1 MLNRGIS
8 YITFFFLISCTNS
21 KNTGNLTTELKSKSK
36 TIIGESNYDAVLNRI
51 NDTILSWKL
60 NRLRDYTEN
69 ESQYRV
75 DSLLCFNTNRNRL
88 ITCLIGKALI
98 KPNPTGGI
106 TFMLGE
112 KISNEWYFFKSSHI
126 FIPYELKKIKD
137 GEPFEFEELH
147 EIALKEVYGG
157 YLNEKGEINEA
168 WFTSLFEGPGW
179 GDFENQES
187 SLKFLNV
194 TEKFT
199 DKRNF
204 FEAIH
209 LQSVKNNWAS
219 RDTTKPIISLQRSL

>member
-1 MLNRGIS
+1 
-8 YITFFFLISCTNS
+8 
-21 KNTGNLTTELKSKSK
+21 
-36 TIIGESNYDAVLNRI
+36 
-51 NDTILSWKL
+51 
-60 NRLRDYTEN
+60 
-69 ESQYRV
+69 
-75 DSLLCFNTNRNRL
+75 
-88 ITCLIGKALI
+88 
-98 KPNPTGGI
+98 
-106 TFMLGE
+106 
-112 KISNEWYFFKSSHI
+112 
-126 FIPYELKKIKD
+126 
-137 GEPFEFEELH
+137 
-147 EIALKEVYGG
+147 VYGG